1 MKTLIQSLAI
11 LIVLIAFFSTI
22 PYEVTLREYTPAE
35 IESNGNWAVPG
46 IKGQPVPGG
55 SGDSAAAGQAVHGEG
70 EPMGSRS
77 SFSFGSND
85 AAQGVQL
92 IADAAAEDAAENV
105 SPISVEVVTEQQQQS
120 NNLENVNRIL
130 CGIAQVLLVVFLT
143 ETIALLF
150 SIYRERRQ
158 TNGEIR
164 N

>member
-11 LIVLIAFFSTI
+11 LIVLIVIFSII
-22 PYEVTLREYTPAE
+22 PYEWELREYKAAE

-77 SFSFGSND
+77 SFPFGND

-92 IADAAAEDAAENV
+92 VADAAAEDAAENV

>member
-1 MKTLIQSLAI
+1 
-11 LIVLIAFFSTI
+11 
-22 PYEVTLREYTPAE
+22 
-35 IESNGNWAVPG
+35 
-46 IKGQPVPGG
+46 
-55 SGDSAAAGQAVHGEG
+55 
-70 EPMGSRS
+70 MGSRS